1 MTHSIYY
8 SLSVRRSKDA
18 ISFSKSPVGRKPQ
31 PIGSY
36 CWKVLIACWRLASFS
51 WIRHVS
57 LEKNTVKC
65 VSDPRT
71 HTGDLG
77 FFKFQPTLK
86 PKQFIWHM
94 MKWHYQRH
102 LLGTSQY
109 RRYSMM
115 VRKPIVDWRGV
126 PWRTNP
132 SRSLFPSKTFE
143 VAIPLSSR
151 LVKLWL
157 FIYKYKIKVILINLT
172 EAKILTETESAV
184 FDSE

>member
-1 MTHSIYY
+1 MKGTCDYTFIYY
-8 SLSVRRSKDA
+8 SLSVRRSKEA

-77 FFKFQPTLK
+77 FFKFQPTLN
-86 PKQFIWHM
+86 PKSLHDIWWNDIF
-94 MKWHYQRH
+94 KDIYQVLHSIGGIPWWSRSQLLTGAEFH
-102 LLGTSQY
+102 EELILLGLCFH
-109 RRYSMM
+109 RRHS
-115 VRKPIVDWRGV
+115 RWLFHSAVDWSNSG
-126 PWRTNP
+126 
-132 SRSLFPSKTFE
+132 
-143 VAIPLSSR
+143 
-151 LVKLWL
+151 
-157 FIYKYKIKVILINLT
+157 Y
-172 EAKILTETESAV
+172 
-184 FDSE
+184 